1 MTIDLKLNAFA
12 QKRQTF
18 ANLERR
24 YGVDK
29 PASRY
34 DEGVMLFSGPKA
46 SRDGEVLVIRAES
59 DEWIKEF
66 IKDEPYHKLGVAE
79 YTFTCFMPTMK
90 NSMVD
95 GWV

>member
-1 MTIDLKLNAFA
+1 MKHYIVESRFVRPITEFREAVAEHRTYL
-12 QKRQTF
+12 QR
-18 ANLERR
+18 
-24 YGVDK
+24 
-29 PASRY
+29 RY

-66 IKDEPYHKLGVAE
+66 IKDEPYHRLGFAE

-90 NSMVD
+90 NSMVE